1 MQYFKN
7 RTNNIIVHHIKSN
20 DVPHTSR
27 TWKLVYHSRATNK
40 QYIINVPDVSPYPN
54 SYHQFIVDDTI
65 YQLPKGIGVLNVYEV
80 NTTTNDEYLYEELIM
95 NVVESTTVKEYTN
108 TNTDIKI
115 YNK

>member
-1 MQYFKN
+1 MQYIKGN
-7 RTNNIIVHHIKSN
+7 TNSLIVHHIKSN

-27 TWKLVYHSRATNK
+27 AWKMVYHSRATNK

-54 SYHQFIVDDTI
+54 SAHLFIVDDAI

-80 NTTTNDEYLYEELIM
+80 DTTTNNEYLYAELIM
-95 NVVESTTVKEYTN
+95 NVVESTSVKEYAN